1 MSGKE
6 CDRDVWRELGLWQF
20 TVCLQWQERG
30 AMTLL
35 SLEAAWDD
43 LSTDAFPG
51 IQELLQMP
59 LRS

>member
-1 MSGKE
+1 
-6 CDRDVWRELGLWQF
+6 
-20 TVCLQWQERG
+20 
-30 AMTLL
+30 MTLL

-51 IQELLQMP
+51 MQELLQMP